1 MKPTLPRPSLF
12 RAAGTVAVALIIGQ
26 LTGLVSRILVAR
38 AFGTSPDLDA
48 FYAANRVAETLFLIV
63 GGGALG
69 SSFIPTFT
77 AFLVRGDEESAWK
90 LASGAA
96 TLLTLALSLLAA
108 LAAWFAPQ
116 IVRYALAPGLFYN
129 FHLYQLTIQ
138 LVRIQLLTAV
148 LFGLGGLT
156 VGILNA
162 KHIFLT
168 PALMPAVY
176 QLGWIFGILI
186 LSPALGIYGLAWG
199 VVLGAALYLLL
210 QLPALMKLRGKYTFS
225 LGLSNPAVREVMR
238 LMGPR
243 LFGVAIVQLNFWVN
257 IWLASQMTAG
267 SVSALT
273 YGFMLM
279 VMAQAVIA
287 QSTATAAMPTLSA
300 QYALGQFD
308 EIRQTLAGTLR
319 GVLLLAFPAM
329 LGLMLLSKPVVAMLF
344 QRGSFTAASTAM
356 VAWALIWYAS
366 GLLGHAVLEI
376 LARAF
381 YAFHDTKTPVLV
393 GAGAMTLNV
402 LFSFFFSRLFTQN
415 GWMPLG
421 GLALANSLAT
431 LLEALLLLTLMNRRL
446 PGGLPRSEIFS
457 AFGQAALAALVMSL
471 CLLLWNR
478 LSGAFSPWLVG
489 LGGVALG
496 GMMYALVLALQKPPE
511 LQKLVR
517 RFRC

>member
-1 MKPTLPRPSLF
+1 M
-12 RAAGTVAVALIIGQ
+12 ALIIGQ

-77 AFLVRGDEESAWK
+77 AFLVRGEEESAWK

-96 TLLTLALSLLAA
+96 TLLSLALSLLAA
-108 LAAWFAPQ
+108 LTAWFAPS

-148 LFGLGGLT
+148 LFGLGGLL

-176 QLGWIFGILI
+176 QLGWIFGILVF
-186 LSPALGIYGLAWG
+186 SPALGIYGLAWG
-199 VVLGAALYLLL
+199 VVLGSALYLLL
-210 QLPALMKLRGKYTFS
+210 QLPALLKLGGKYTFS
-225 LGLSNPAVREVMR
+225 LGLKNPAVREVMR
-238 LMGPR
+238 LMTPR

-257 IWLASQMTAG
+257 IWLASQMAAG
-267 SVSALT
+267 SVSAIT

-308 EIRQTLAGTLR
+308 EIRATLATTLR
-319 GVLLLAFPAM
+319 GVILLAFPAT
-329 LGLMLLSKPVVAMLF
+329 LGLILLSGPLVAMLF
-344 QRGSFTAASTAM
+344 QRGSFTAASTQM

-366 GLLGHAVLEI
+366 GLPGHAVLEI

-402 LFSFFFSRLFTQN
+402 IFSFLFSAFFAQI
-415 GWMPLG
+415 GWMPHG

-431 LLEALLLLTLMNRRL
+431 LLEALILLTLMNRRL
-446 PGGLPRSEIFS
+446 SGGLPRREILS
-457 AFGQAALAALVMSL
+457 ALRQALLSALAMSAALLAWAALME
-471 CLLLWNR
+471 NR
-478 LSGAFSPWLVG
+478 NPWLTG
-489 LGGVALG
+489 LGGVTLG
-496 GMMYALVLALQKPPE
+496 GLIYAAALALQKPPE
-511 LQKLVR
+511 LGQIAR
-517 RFRC
+517 RFLRR